1 MIYNHT
7 YIKMEEEI
15 DLKQLLKLFWDKKIL
30 IIIMV
35 VCAIAVG
42 YVYSMYMVKPKYTAS
57 ATLILAQKDASSD
70 TGASAAVTSTDVT
83 LNDKLIET
91 YKELAKSNTV
101 VREVIDN
108 LHFTDLT
115 DDDLK
120 NEINVTAVK
129 STQILQISVTDA
141 DSEKSSKIA
150 NELTEVFSKK
160 VAEIYKIDN
169 ISVVDKAETPTS
181 PSNIN
186 HTKDITIFAII
197 GLVVSIGIILLMN
210 MLDSTVKTA
219 KDIESATG
227 LLVLAELP
235 ECEFLSNKK

>member
-35 VCAIAVG
+35 VCAIVVG

-70 TGASAAVTSTDVT
+70 TGASTAVTSTDVT